1 MNSEIPIATGVA
13 RRRAIAAARTV
24 PKASAA
30 TPKVGLSRTLAY
42 HSRVVRQF
50 SALAARDGQAR
61 RIRKAATPA
70 RITRMRMPEPRATS
84 AKITSPIRRLPRD
97 GGTASVVSVVFMG
110 CLRFEKGVRDVFVET
125 MVVTRA
131 HRM

>member
-1 MNSEIPIATGVA
+1 
-13 RRRAIAAARTV
+13 
-24 PKASAA
+24 
-30 TPKVGLSRTLAY
+30 
-42 HSRVVRQF
+42 
-50 SALAARDGQAR
+50 
-61 RIRKAATPA
+61 
-70 RITRMRMPEPRATS
+70 MRMPEPRATS

-131 HRM
+131 HRMGRAAPHVKVSVGSDQLHLRRCMPGARGIEHSSLETGH